1 MKLREKFGIRITNI
15 VNEALI
21 FDKINNNTKWQDAI
35 EKELSA
41 LEKMNAWKFYSPEH
55 QFSSKYQ

>member
-41 LEKMNAWKFYSPEH
+41 L
-55 QFSSKYQ
+55 